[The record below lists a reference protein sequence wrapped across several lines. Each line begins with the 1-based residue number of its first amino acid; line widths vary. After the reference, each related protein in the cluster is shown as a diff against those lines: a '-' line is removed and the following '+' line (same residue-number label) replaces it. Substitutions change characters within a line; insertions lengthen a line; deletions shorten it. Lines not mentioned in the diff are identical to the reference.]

1 MAAIFL
7 DVNSLIELLKL
18 RPPSAHFN
26 PKDHHFFASPLSFHI
41 IAYTFKLK
49 MSDSSLRKLA
59 NQIELI
65 PITASITSKAMTGP
79 TNDLDDNIQLHSASI
94 ANCDQF
100 LTNDKN
106 LLKLGYFGQTQII
119 KAID

>member
-7 DVNSLIELLKL
+7 DANPVFDIFNQRNPLTLDVKAHTYYISILTIHILAYVNKLSTPNSNLNQLHKYFTLIPLTEALLK
-18 RPPSAHFN
+18 
-26 PKDHHFFASPLSFHI
+26 
-41 IAYTFKLK
+41 
-49 MSDSSLRKLA
+49 
-59 NQIELI
+59 
-65 PITASITSKAMTGP
+65 KATLGP
-79 TNDLDDNIQLHSASI
+79 TADLEDNIQLHSASI